1 MPAVAKKPK
10 TSASSAASS
19 ARVAAPT
26 KAGKPVKAAP
36 AKPKAAPK
44 STAAAAAA
52 KPKPAPAAKTKPK
65 AAPRPRK
72 AAAKIDPDLRRHY
85 VEVAAYYI
93 AERRG
98 FLDGC
103 ETSDWCQAE
112 IEIDRML
119 TEGLLSL

>member
-26 KAGKPVKAAP
+26 KAKKPVKAAP
-36 AKPKAAPK
+36 AKSKAAPK
-44 STAAAAAA
+44 AAAAA

-72 AAAKIDPDLRRHY
+72 AAAKIAPDLRRHY

-112 IEIDRML
+112 TEIDRML
-119 TEGLLSL
+119 TEGLLSLS